1 MFHKFNKINYF
12 YIVMLL
18 YIMMNN
24 VVICGY
30 ARSAFTQA
38 SKGELRK
45 VRPDDLAGTVIKG
58 LIQKSGV
65 NPEDVEDLILGCA
78 FPEGEQ
84 GMNLARNVVFLSGLP
99 MSTGG
104 VTVNRFCASSMQAI
118 HQAAGSIISGS
129 GDLFIAGGVESMSR
143 VPMPGFNPMLNPSLV
158 DMDAYIGM
166 GHTAENL
173 AKKHSISRLEQEE
186 MALGSHQK
194 AFEAQSKGKLDDEIV
209 SIDGVKIDG
218 CIRPETSLESMAG
231 LKPAFDKEGVVTAGT
246 SSPLTDG
253 ASAVVV
259 CSEDYARSNNLEI
272 MAYIR
277 GMAISG
283 CSPEI
288 MGIGPVISSMKALKR
303 AGLNL
308 KDIDIIEMNEAFAA
322 QSLACVKDLGVDMSK
337 LNIHGG
343 ALALGHP
350 LGASG
355 ARITGKAAS
364 LLQAE
369 GGRYALSTMCV
380 GGGQGCATVLERA

>member
-1 MFHKFNKINYF
+1 
-12 YIVMLL
+12 
-18 YIMMNN
+18 MMNN

-99 MSTGG
+99 MTTGG

-118 HQAAGSIISGS
+118 HQAAGSIMSGS
-129 GDLFIAGGVESMSR
+129 GDLFIAGGVESMTR

-209 SIDGVKIDG
+209 SIDDVKVDG
-218 CIRPETSLESMAG
+218 CIRPETSLESMAE

-259 CSEDYARSNNLEI
+259 CSEDYAKSNNLEI

-277 GMAISG
+277 GIAISG

-288 MGIGPVISSMKALKR
+288 MGIGPVVSSMKALKR
-303 AGLNL
+303 AGLDL

-322 QSLACVKDLGVDMSK
+322 QSLACVKDLGIDMSK